1 MSKEE
6 NRELFLFAAKTGALE
21 GYLFERRD
29 VEPLS
34 SWIENIDKM
43 YRDLPPAVK
52 KEIVPVF
59 ASVLKRILEYGAGV
73 LEPGLREKVERM
85 LREASEGGG
94 T

>member
-34 SWIENIDKM
+34 GWIEHIGKM
-43 YRDLPPAVK
+43 HRDLPPAVK
-52 KEIVPVF
+52 KEIAPVL
-59 ASVLKRILEYGAGV
+59 ASVLNRVLEYGAGV
-73 LEPGLREKVERM
+73 LDPGLREKVEQM
-85 LREASEGGG
+85 LEEASAGG
-94 T
+94 

>member
-6 NRELFLFAAKTGALE
+6 YRELFLFAAKTGALE
-21 GYLFERRD
+21 GYLFERSD

-34 SWIENIDKM
+34 NWIDNIGKM
-43 YRDLPPAVK
+43 HQDLSPAVK
-52 KEIVPVF
+52 KEVAPVF
-59 ASVLKRILEYGAGV
+59 TSVLQRILEYGAKT
-73 LEPGLREKVERM
+73 LEPGLRGKVEQM